1 MIIRRWQ
8 YYISICKFQP
18 ANVNRYQ
25 DLDGARNVTAS
36 PRISGL
42 IRGSYAGK
50 QGREAKEGGC
60 YFSRRSMPIC
70 TRILAEISS
79 TEKWVELMCGIFSRR
94 NRFST
99 SRISNSHWAK
109 LA

>member
-1 MIIRRWQ
+1 
-8 YYISICKFQP
+8 YISICKFQP

-25 DLDGARNVTAS
+25 NLGGARNVAC
-36 PRISGL
+36 GAAYQGDL
-42 IRGSYAGK
+42 ICGAIPGK
-50 QGREAKEGGC
+50 RWEAKEGGG
-60 YFSRRSMPIC
+60 YFSRRSIPIC
-70 TRILAEISS
+70 TRIFAEISS
-79 TEKWVELMCGIFSRR
+79 TEKWVELMWGIFSRR